1 MKRLSFRLCLP
12 VACALVLAACQSGPP
27 PDPRAD
33 VRAADAAAARAL
45 AATAPPDSDAAA
57 LQPWLDAQ
65 RARME
70 GERRV
75 AVQRFEA
82 DEKACWQRFAVNA
95 CVRQARV
102 QRRGVLD
109 RLRQEELA
117 VNEVERQRRTAARLR
132 QLQDKQTPKSTAQP

>member
-95 CVRQARV
+95 CASCRTSRRPSRPRSPDRV
-102 QRRGVLD
+102 WRRC
-109 RLRQEELA
+109 
-117 VNEVERQRRTAARLR
+117 
-132 QLQDKQTPKSTAQP
+132 S